1 MKKYKS
7 FLEELSLMDKA
18 KNQIADK
25 VATKE
30 EASKPDSVKK
40 NEPIENKPNEEIANT
55 YTDQILKLEN
65 QKKVIQTTIEGLN
78 KQIAA
83 TTKNPNADKKT
94 VDGLRDQIKYLQ
106 DKIKGFD
113 DLIANAK
120 ESQAKVKSESEK

>member
-7 FLEELSLMDKA
+7 FLEELSLMDKV

-30 EASKPDSVKK
+30 EPSKPDT
-40 NEPIENKPNEEIANT
+40 PIENKPNEEIANT

-78 KQIAA
+78 KQITA

-113 DLIANAK
+113 DLISNAK
-120 ESQAKVKSESEK
+120 ESQAKVKSETEK